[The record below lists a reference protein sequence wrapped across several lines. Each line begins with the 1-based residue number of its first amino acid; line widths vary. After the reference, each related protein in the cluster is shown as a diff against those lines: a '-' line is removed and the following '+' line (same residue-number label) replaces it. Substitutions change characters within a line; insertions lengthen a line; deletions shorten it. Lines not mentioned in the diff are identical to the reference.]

1 MRNAAVEGGISSR
14 QLDIALEPEAAF
26 IYFRHVKAPESTN
39 PMGVFKPGSKYLF
52 LDAGGGTV
60 DITVLEVKNNGDIKE
75 LHRSSD
81 GELGGS
87 SVDTAF
93 KRALAEITTKEMIE
107 NYSRKYLDDYLNMFE
122 DFEIK
127 KRICRKGQIC
137 SLKIPMS
144 FNEECLETL
153 GADIKT
159 LVNNSKYKDTF
170 ILRGDRM
177 RIKSFETFFQPA
189 CDEIIKLLK
198 KMFQSP
204 KLIDVKKIL
213 MIGGVSESCIFQEAI
228 RDAFPNYQVVVP
240 EEAGLAVLRGAVL
253 LGFYSGTKPCRVSR
267 HTYGV
272 DKDARFDPAVHEESK
287 KEVIDGVEYCT
298 GLFDKLV
305 GKGEKLFDGE
315 HSAIKYY
322 IPITPQQTFVSFSIF
337 YSDKSDPLYTD
348 QCTSLGMVKIHV
360 PVGLKNRTLCVMMSF
375 YKTELT
381 VEAVV
386 LETGESVAGII
397 NFLETE
403 S

>member
-1 MRNAAVEGGISSR
+1 M
-14 QLDIALEPEAAF
+14 
-26 IYFRHVKAPESTN
+26 
-39 PMGVFKPGSKYLF
+39 
-52 LDAGGGTV
+52 

-107 NYSRKYLDDYLNMFE
+107 NYSRKYPDDYLNMFE

-170 ILRGDRM
+170 ILRADRM
-177 RIKSFETFFQPA
+177 RIKSFETYFQSA
-189 CDEIIKLLK
+189 CDGIIKLLK
-198 KMFQSP
+198 ELFQSP
-204 KLIDVKKIL
+204 KLKDVNKIL
-213 MIGGVSESCIFQEAI
+213 MVGGFSESCILQDAI
-228 RDAFPNYQVVVP
+228 RDAFPNCQVVVP
-240 EEAGLAVLRGAVL
+240 GEPDLAVLRGAVVF
-253 LGFYSGTKPCRVSR
+253 GFYSTTKSCHISR
-267 HTYGV
+267 YTFGV
-272 DKDARFDPAVHEESK
+272 DMDAIFDPAVHKESK
-287 KEVIDGVEYCT
+287 KKVIDGVEYCT
-298 GLFDKLV
+298 GLFDKLI
-305 GKGEKLFDGE
+305 GKGEIIFDGMK
-315 HSAIKYY
+315 SPLKYY
-322 IPITPQQTFVSFSIF
+322 IPLTPQQNFVSFNVFS
-337 YSDKSDPLYTD
+337 SGESDPLYID
-348 QCTSLGMVKIHV
+348 QCAFVGKVILHV

-375 YKTELT
+375 TNELT

-386 LETGESVAGII
+386 LETGESVASIFD
-397 NFLETE
+397 FLGNQI
-403 S
+403 